1 MNKSDIRTAG
11 LLSIFLGL
19 FFVLVAFYAIPHF
32 DLIFDNP
39 NGYKRLQESAM
50 WYLGFGEMF
59 SFAGFALLWAGRD
72 KSY

>member
-1 MNKSDIRTAG
+1 MNKSDIRMGG

-19 FFVLVAFYAIPHF
+19 FFIIVAFYFAPQVE
-32 DLIFDNP
+32 LIFDNP
-39 NGYKRLQESAM
+39 NGYERLQKSAM

-59 SFAGFALLWAGRD
+59 SFVGFALLWTGRD